1 MRNLYED
8 LQVVRDMQ
16 TTLGERFIDYFERHG
31 QPEEYEIEEL
41 EEKYLLLDWIACQL
55 SFHRPIKT
63 KQLFIYGVPNMQ
75 KTALFHILSRVLRI
89 YFTSSRG
96 DDLTGAHNYYD
107 LWVFDESHEPKD
119 SRGFHKKANV
129 PIVMIAN
136 KLQVSMRDQE
146 PFRARYIR
154 MRISSN
160 IHDLDEGRIIARLR
174 VSHAPLQSLACFGA
188 WSKERSPSLPSNKQ
202 SQRLVGHRLSPCFRS
217 SISSIG

>member
-1 MRNLYED
+1 MRFHRGWASICRYILKEDKEPLVWGEYTRQQIIEIAGASPKLKRSRSQTSLPEQIIDKLLRCQDWYEIYNDELLRKLSWHSYESMRNLYED

-16 TTLGERFIDYFERHG
+16 TTLGERFIEYFERHG

-96 DDLTGAHNYYD
+96 DD
-107 LWVFDESHEPKD
+107 
-119 SRGFHKKANV
+119 R
-129 PIVMIAN
+129 
-136 KLQVSMRDQE
+136 
-146 PFRARYIR
+146 
-154 MRISSN
+154 
-160 IHDLDEGRIIARLR
+160 
-174 VSHAPLQSLACFGA
+174 
-188 WSKERSPSLPSNKQ
+188 
-202 SQRLVGHRLSPCFRS
+202 
-217 SISSIG
+217 